1 MSNVNLSIGGR
12 EYAVAC
18 AAGEE
23 AHVIGL
29 GQIIDAKIAA
39 MGGGSHTET
48 RALLFAALLLADEVH
63 ELKAAKGTAPSAA
76 PSPAASP
83 AIPPERMA
91 AIAER
96 LENIAAALE
105 G

>member
-18 AAGEE
+18 ANGEE
-23 AHVIGL
+23 AHVIAL
-29 GQIIDAKIAA
+29 GQTIDAKIAA

-63 ELKAAKGTAPSAA
+63 ELKAAKGTAQP
-76 PSPAASP
+76 PAASP
-83 AIPPERMA
+83 AIPPERLA